1 MQCGKAVIHIRQ
13 QLVCSRDPTETGPGR
28 DTFVTATHTQP
39 PTILRLAAELD
50 LLLDSAVTPDY
61 PNALN
66 GLQFAAE
73 GPLRGIA
80 AAVDFSTRAIGGAAE
95 AGANVLIV
103 HHGMFWGGLQPVVG
117 PAYRRV
123 RMLLEHGIGVYASHL
138 PLDRHPTLG
147 NNVLLA
153 AELGLAPS
161 GGFARYAG
169 MDIGVQGESD
179 VETDVLAE
187 RARGFARAYN
197 GEVCTAGLRAGRS
210 TRRWAICTG
219 AGASSAT
226 LAEAAAAGIDTL
238 ITGEGPHHTAVEADE
253 LGIAVIYAG
262 HYATE
267 TLGVRALA
275 TYAAELFGVPWTF
288 VAAPTGL

>member
-1 MQCGKAVIHIRQ
+1 MQA
-13 QLVCSRDPTETGPGR
+13 
-28 DTFVTATHTQP
+28 
-39 PTILRLAAELD
+39 PTIFDLAGGLD
-50 LLLDSAVTPDY
+50 VLLDSDATPDY

-66 GLQFAAE
+66 GLQFASE

-80 AAVDFSTRAIGGAAE
+80 AAVDFSTRAIMGAAE
-95 AGANVLIV
+95 ASANVLIV
-103 HHGMFWGGLQPVVG
+103 HHGMFWGGLQPTVG
-117 PAYRRV
+117 ASYRRV

-153 AELGLAPS
+153 AELGLEPS
-161 GGFARYAG
+161 GGFARYASV
-169 MDIGVQGESD
+169 DIGVRGESD
-179 VETDVLAE
+179 VETAVLVE
-187 RARGFARAYN
+187 RARHLARAHN
-197 GEVCTAGLRAGRS
+197 GEVRTAALQAGRS

-226 LAEAAAAGIDTL
+226 IAEAAAAGVDTL

-275 TYAAELFGVPWTF
+275 AHAAEWFGVPWTF